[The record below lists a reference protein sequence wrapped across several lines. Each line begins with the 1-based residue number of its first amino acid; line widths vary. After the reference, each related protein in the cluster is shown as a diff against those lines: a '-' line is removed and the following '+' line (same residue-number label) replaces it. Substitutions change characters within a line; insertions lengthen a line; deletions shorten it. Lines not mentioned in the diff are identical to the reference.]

1 MNDDLN
7 QNFQSSG
14 LLYDVKHLA
23 TFTVGSKGLLR
34 PEDGM
39 KKLRSMEK
47 TIGLWAMDCQLVVDV
62 DILVI
67 LDKKTGV
74 SLHFYSLK
82 QCF

>member
-1 MNDDLN
+1 MT
-7 QNFQSSG
+7 NFQHTDAQSG
-14 LLYDVKHLA
+14 EYLYDAKHLA

-47 TIGLWAMDCQLVVDV
+47 SIGLWAMDCQIAIDS
-62 DILVI
+62 DILII

-74 SLHFYSLK
+74 CK
-82 QCF
+82 I